1 MQWPALR
8 ARSAVD
14 RRGARLPDGANRQR
28 MTIAIVRAP
37 WPQWAPVCPSRAQP
51 EQRIDFMNNRH
62 AHRIVT
68 RRRVFCTL
76 PALAVLA
83 SLAAALQGCV
93 ATPPAPPPAAPMPTP
108 IEAAVRSPTCTSCED
123 QTREIARLKQE
134 LATREAELRDLRSSQ
149 RDQVKVLQESTRE
162 VTRAKVRLRRL
173 ATQAEAASYIAE
185 VEVAM
190 ATLRSSLGAKAT
202 PPLMMLAQGILA
214 STAAPFAQGNYGA
227 AMESAAQAEQLLAL
241 VAHYEVRPGSRDRV
255 PGEVPLQLAI
265 PLRVN
270 VVSPLRR
277 QPLARSPVVDTVKKD
292 VLVVARAYKSPW
304 MQVETDDGRAGWVEQ
319 RRLGPR

>member
-1 MQWPALR
+1 
-8 ARSAVD
+8 
-14 RRGARLPDGANRQR
+14 
-28 MTIAIVRAP
+28 
-37 WPQWAPVCPSRAQP
+37 
-51 EQRIDFMNNRH
+51 MNNRH
-62 AHRIVT
+62 ADRVVT

-76 PALAVLA
+76 PALAMVV
-83 SLAAALQGCV
+83 SLAAVLQGCV

-108 IEAAVRSPTCTSCED
+108 IEAAVRSPTCPSCEG

-173 ATQAEAASYIAE
+173 ATQADAASYIAE

-202 PPLMMLAQGILA
+202 PPLMMLAQAILA

-265 PLRVN
+265 PLKVN
-270 VVSPLRR
+270 VDSPLRR
-277 QPLARSPVVDTVKKD
+277 QPLARSPVVDSVKKD
-292 VLVVARAYKSPW
+292 VLVVARAYKGPW

>member
-1 MQWPALR
+1 
-8 ARSAVD
+8 
-14 RRGARLPDGANRQR
+14 
-28 MTIAIVRAP
+28 
-37 WPQWAPVCPSRAQP
+37 
-51 EQRIDFMNNRH
+51 
-62 AHRIVT
+62 
-68 RRRVFCTL
+68 
-76 PALAVLA
+76 LA
-83 SLAAALQGCV
+83 SVLQGCV
-93 ATPPAPPPAAPMPTP
+93 ATSPAPPPPASTPMPMP
-108 IEAAVRSPTCTSCED
+108 IEATVRSPACPSCEE

-173 ATQAEAASYIAE
+173 ATQADAASYIAE

-190 ATLRSSLGAKAT
+190 ATLRSSLGAKAAT
-202 PPLMMLAQGILA
+202 PLVTLAQGILA
-214 STAAPFAQGNYGA
+214 STAVPFAQGDYGT
-227 AMESAAQAEQLLAL
+227 AMDTAAQAEQLLAL
-241 VAHYEVRPGSRDRV
+241 VAHYEVHPGARDRV

-265 PLRVN
+265 PLKVN
-270 VVSPLRR
+270 VDTELRR

-292 VLVVARAYKSPW
+292 VVVVARAYKRPW